1 MALYLVQHAAAL
13 SKREDPQR
21 GLNASGIAEAERI
34 SAVAAGYSVEVGRI
48 VHSGKKRAR
57 QTAEIFAT
65 ALAPTRGLAVSEGLA
80 PLDDVVSFAKG
91 IANAD
96 NLMLVG
102 HLPFMARLASHLV
115 VGNADV
121 PVFLF
126 QNGGIVCLTE
136 LADHDS
142 WAIKWALMPHVGAE
156 H

>member
-21 GLNASGIAEAERI
+21 GLNASGFADAERI
-34 SAVAAGYSVEVGRI
+34 AAVAAGYKVEIGRV

-57 QTAEIFAT
+57 QTAEIFAA
-65 ALAPTRGLAVSEGLA
+65 ALAPAGGVAVSKGLA
-80 PLDDVVSFAKG
+80 PLDDVASFARA

-102 HLPFMARLASHLV
+102 HLPFMSRLASYLV
-115 VGNADV
+115 VGDANV

-136 LADHDS
+136 LADRDS
-142 WAIKWALMPHVGAE
+142 WAIKWALMPHVGA
-156 H
+156 